1 MHMID
6 VIAKLKEIAE
16 NGYDNEDMQR
26 GITAAATQNYEVSE
40 EDNKLVSEI
49 SVLASEDDV
58 SEGTEMGTIGDVA
71 IKQFG
76 AGDGRVGVQL
86 TGPDGYVQ
94 LSMEETTELAG
105 RLGRWAA
112 GIDKPRQGEYD
123 ESVSSDAVEEVHED
137 VEEDTI
143 LADMLKLAGRSG
155 VMGLSQNNI
164 IAESLELDEQEIDE
178 GQKKSKMIDDAES
191 MSMEEFVEEYSAEGM
206 SEAEAKQAYKEI
218 MGEAIG
224 EEAVSDDGV
233 EEVHEVDGQSGVL
246 GLVSESVEAD
256 EAVVSIPVQELT
268 DIMKLAGYDNYAEK
282 IEEYANEPD
291 ETYMDAE
298 EQLVGLS
305 GGLNSPKSMH
315 PTAAGGDNAMAVRAL
330 DVEEIGETFYQKYN
344 DMIDEL
350 KTEEL

>member
-1 MHMID
+1 MID

-58 SEGTEMGTIGDVA
+58 SEGTEMGTIGNVA

-76 AGDGRVGVQL
+76 AGNGRVGVQL
-86 TGPDGYVQ
+86 TGPDGYIQ

-206 SEAEAKQAYKEI
+206 SEAEAEAAYKSI
-218 MGEAIG
+218 MGESID
-224 EEAVSDDGV
+224 EEAV
-233 EEVHEVDGQSGVL
+233 EETV
-246 GLVSESVEAD
+246 
-256 EAVVSIPVQELT
+256 AVPVQALEEL
-268 DIMKLAGYDNYAEK
+268 MRLAGYENYEAK
-282 IEEYANEPD
+282 IDEYENAPEP
-291 ETYMDAE
+291 EYMDAE
-298 EQLVGLS
+298 EQLIGLS
-305 GGLNSPKSMH
+305 GGLNGPKKAYAAS
-315 PTAAGGDNAMAVRAL
+315 AGGDNAMAQEPRE
-330 DVEEIGETFYQKYN
+330 VEETIEESFYSDYSK
-344 DMIDEL
+344 MVEEL
-350 KTEEL
+350 KAEDE

>member
-1 MHMID
+1 MQMQD
-6 VIAKLKEIAE
+6 VMRRLRDIVEA
-16 NGYDNEDMQR
+16 GYDNEDMQR

-40 EDNKLVSEI
+40 
-49 SVLASEDDV
+49 
-58 SEGTEMGTIGDVA
+58 
-71 IKQFG
+71 
-76 AGDGRVGVQL
+76 
-86 TGPDGYVQ
+86 
-94 LSMEETTELAG
+94 
-105 RLGRWAA
+105 
-112 GIDKPRQGEYD
+112 
-123 ESVSSDAVEEVHED
+123 DAV
-137 VEEDTI
+137 
-143 LADMLKLAGRSG
+143 K
-155 VMGLSQNNI
+155 
-164 IAESLELDEQEIDE
+164 E
-178 GQKKSKMIDDAES
+178 GASKSKMIDDAES
-191 MSMEEFVEEYSAEGM
+191 MSMGEFVEEYSAQGMSDEEAKQAYKEIMGEAVSEGFKSLKEGASKSKMIDDAESMSMGEFVEEYSAEGM

-256 EAVVSIPVQELT
+256 EAVVSIPVNELAEL
-268 DIMKLAGYDNYAEK
+268 MQLAGYTDYAEK

-330 DVEEIGETFYQKYN
+330 DVEEIGETFYQQYN
-344 DMIDEL
+344 AMIDDL

>member
-1 MHMID
+1 MQD
-6 VIAKLKEIAE
+6 VMRRLQDIVEA
-16 NGYDNEDMQR
+16 GYDNEDMQR

-112 GIDKPRQGEYD
+112 GIDKPQQGEYD
-123 ESVSSDAVEEVHED
+123 ESVSED
-137 VEEDTI
+137 D
-143 LADMLKLAGRSG
+143 
-155 VMGLSQNNI
+155 
-164 IAESLELDEQEIDE
+164 
-178 GQKKSKMIDDAES
+178 
-191 MSMEEFVEEYSAEGM
+191 
-206 SEAEAKQAYKEI
+206 
-218 MGEAIG
+218 
-224 EEAVSDDGV
+224 V

>member
-1 MHMID
+1 MQD
-6 VIAKLKEIAE
+6 VMRRLRDIVEA
-16 NGYDNEDMQR
+16 GYDNEDMQR

-40 EDNKLVSEI
+40 
-49 SVLASEDDV
+49 
-58 SEGTEMGTIGDVA
+58 
-71 IKQFG
+71 
-76 AGDGRVGVQL
+76 
-86 TGPDGYVQ
+86 
-94 LSMEETTELAG
+94 
-105 RLGRWAA
+105 
-112 GIDKPRQGEYD
+112 
-123 ESVSSDAVEEVHED
+123 DAV
-137 VEEDTI
+137 
-143 LADMLKLAGRSG
+143 K
-155 VMGLSQNNI
+155 
-164 IAESLELDEQEIDE
+164 E
-178 GQKKSKMIDDAES
+178 GASKSKMIDDAES
-191 MSMEEFVEEYSAEGM
+191 MSMGEFVEEYSAQGM
-206 SEAEAKQAYKEI
+206 SDEEAKQAYKEI

-256 EAVVSIPVQELT
+256 EAVVSIPVNELAEL
-268 DIMKLAGYDNYAEK
+268 MQLAGYTDYAEK

-330 DVEEIGETFYQKYN
+330 DVEEIGETFYQQYN
-344 DMIDEL
+344 AMIDDL